1 MSAIADTSKLVP
13 YTRRCVDTTGTCGIS
28 TNLLEDIG
36 VRSV

>member
-1 MSAIADTSKLVP
+1 MSAIADTSKLADA
-13 YTRRCVDTTGTCGIS
+13 CGTS